1 MPSLALWRQRLSRI
15 RGNEVTRETRTSFCR
30 QPSDGENVER
40 RYGTGSNRSVASIWD
55 TGADRESRF
64 VHNDPAHGG
73 GSVTAGR
80 YEIRSSNRPEAHECA
95 APARQG
101 RQSAKGPQEW
111 RDLRL
116 HGPGHRSQQVE
127 SFEFRLP
134 TSQLAPRVRIAVL
147 VKSQAVR
154 HHTPGPSR

>member
-1 MPSLALWRQRLSRI
+1 MLRLDRCLLWNCGDKGYR
-15 RGNEVTRETRTSFCR
+15 VTRETRASFCQ
-30 QPSDGENVER
+30 QPSDGDWNVEG
-40 RYGTGSNRSVASIWD
+40 YGTRSNRSVASIWD
-55 TGADRESRF
+55 TDAGRDSRF
-64 VHNDPAHGG
+64 VQNDPTDGG
-73 GSVTAGR
+73 ESVTAER

-134 TSQLAPRVRIAVL
+134 TSQLAPRIRIAVL
-147 VKSQAVR
+147 VKSQPVR